1 MFFVISLMF
10 LTKLVDASNRVRPV
24 LWFD

>member
-1 MFFVISLMF
+1 MLFVISLMF